1 MGLPKKI
8 CVLASL
14 LFFPDMNIWPEMAFP
29 PEIAI
34 QPEMAFLLSNQSA
47 LLFKV
52 LKGLAR
58 L

>member
-1 MGLPKKI
+1 MFWRPY
-8 CVLASL
+8 V
-14 LFFPDMNIWPEMAFP
+14 FFPDMNIWPEMAFP

-34 QPEMAFLLSNQSA
+34 QPEMAFLLSNQSP
-47 LLFKV
+47 LLLKV

>member
-1 MGLPKKI
+1 MGLPKKS
-8 CVLASL
+8 VFWRPY
-14 LFFPDMNIWPEMAFP
+14 FFPDMNIWPEMAFP

-34 QPEMAFLLSNQSA
+34 QPDMAFLLSNQSA
-47 LLFKV
+47 LLLKV